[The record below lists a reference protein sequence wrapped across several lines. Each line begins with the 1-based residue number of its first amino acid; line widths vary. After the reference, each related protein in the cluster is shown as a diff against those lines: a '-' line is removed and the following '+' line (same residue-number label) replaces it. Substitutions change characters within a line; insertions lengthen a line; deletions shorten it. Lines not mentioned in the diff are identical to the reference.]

1 MLLPAISITTWL
13 RAGAAAAVLLVAW
26 WALHTY
32 GAGREADG
40 RAAVHAEWDAQRAS
54 QERAAAAARAAN
66 RALET
71 ELAAQQQ
78 KAQHDRETER
88 AAARRAA
95 ADLRADRDRLRDAI
109 DAYAAGGG
117 LAAQDT
123 GPACRERAAQ
133 LGRALDEALH
143 AHGECTAQAVDLATD
158 VRSLLAAWPVMEQ
171 THDDQ

>member
-1 MLLPAISITTWL
+1 MLPISAL
-13 RAGAAAAVLLVAW
+13 QLMRYGAVLLVLVAAG
-26 WALHTY
+26 WAVVSY
-32 GAGREADG
+32 GNSREAAG
-40 RAAVHAEWDAQRAS
+40 RAAVQAQWQAERLLL
-54 QERAAAAARAAN
+54 ERTAAAATQAARD
-66 RALET
+66 T
-71 ELAAQQQ
+71 EEKLAAQRQE
-78 KAQHDRETER
+78 ADRARQTER
-88 AAARRAA
+88 AAAHRAA